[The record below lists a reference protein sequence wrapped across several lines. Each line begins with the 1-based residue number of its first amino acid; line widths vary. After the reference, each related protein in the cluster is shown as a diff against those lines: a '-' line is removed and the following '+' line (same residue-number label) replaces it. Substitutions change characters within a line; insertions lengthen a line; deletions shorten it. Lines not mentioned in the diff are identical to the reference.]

1 MFILLTPGQGEY
13 SSDDLLIFSLKKKKA
28 FWHLNCRDSVTYD
41 LYDLNKW
48 MLSIKYMSFDSSL
61 DKSLVRLNTRVIIVK
76 NLFHLKD
83 NRRLFE
89 LKRDLYISSL
99 KKRLLALEP

>member
-1 MFILLTPGQGEY
+1 
-13 SSDDLLIFSLKKKKA
+13 
-28 FWHLNCRDSVTYD
+28 
-41 LYDLNKW
+41 
-48 MLSIKYMSFDSSL
+48 MSFDSSL